1 MKNLISSV
9 IILAIL
15 GSCKKD
21 VQDGQNTIPDPTE
34 GNYEVIFYDQ
44 GNNVVFTRKGGIAF
58 YGVIGN
64 GTQIRLDDPDPV
76 QTSSTNPN
84 DVVYII
90 FQLNY
95 QLSSPAT
102 VDTSRFHGFLSD
114 GRFVPVWSYETQTV
128 ELKIT
133 EVVQGKIRGEFTMTV
148 AAVNSPNPNWGNRIT
163 IKGKFYAKCGGY
175 GC

>member
-1 MKNLISSV
+1 MKNLINLV
-9 IILAIL
+9 FILAIL
-15 GSCKKD
+15 SSCSK
-21 VQDGQNTIPDPTE
+21 DGQNTIPDPPE
-34 GNYEVIFYDQ
+34 GIYEVIFYNQD
-44 GNNVVFTRKGGIAF
+44 NNVVFTRKGNAF
-58 YGVIGN
+58 YGVISN
-64 GTQIRLDDPDPV
+64 GTQIHLDDPDPV
-76 QTSSTNPN
+76 RTSSTNPN

-102 VDTSRFHGFLSD
+102 VDASSFHGFLSD
-114 GRFVPVWSYETQTV
+114 GRFMPLWSYETQTA

-163 IKGKFYAKCGGY
+163 IKGKFYAQCGGY